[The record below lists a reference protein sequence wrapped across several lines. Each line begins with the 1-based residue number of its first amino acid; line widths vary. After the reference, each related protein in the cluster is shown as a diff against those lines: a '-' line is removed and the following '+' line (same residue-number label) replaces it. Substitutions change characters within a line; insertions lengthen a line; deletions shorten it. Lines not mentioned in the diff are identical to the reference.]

1 MGYNTFVCWPKKV
14 VSGAGAL
21 QELGGIIK
29 DMNKSNVLIITDQV
43 MKDFPMVINLVSKL
57 QGEGFK
63 VSLFGEIG
71 PNPTEEMVHDTVD
84 FMKEVKPEVIVCIGG
99 GSPIDAGKA
108 ANVVYTHGGTVDEY
122 DIAIGGIMKI
132 MPKLLPFIAIPTTA
146 GTGSE
151 VTFVGVVTATKKH
164 TKFGV
169 LSPLVIPDVAIIDPE
184 VTLTMPSK
192 LTAFTGID
200 ALTHCIEAYTS
211 VVGYPPADALAL
223 HGIRMINRS
232 LKTAVEDG
240 QNLKAREDM
249 LVASMMAGTA
259 FSLNG
264 LGACH
269 AMAHQLSAYFDMPHG
284 LANAIIL
291 PRVMKFNL
299 SACLEKF
306 ADIAQAMGADIR
318 DMALQQAA
326 EKALELVEKLAVDV
340 GVPKY
345 LDDAGA
351 VADKIPEL
359 VERAMVDNPITTN
372 PRPATP
378 EDVSK
383 LFLECF
389 SNKEVAY
396 S

>member
-1 MGYNTFVCWPKKV
+1 MAVGTQICWPKKV
-14 VSGAGAL
+14 VSGPGAV
-21 QELGGIIK
+21 QNLGQIIK
-29 DMNKSNVLIITDQV
+29 EMGKSRVIVITDRV
-43 MKDFPMVINLVSKL
+43 MKDFPLVTNLVERLKN
-57 QGEGFK
+57 EGFT

-71 PNPTEEMVHDTVD
+71 PNPVEEMVHNAVD
-84 FMKEVKPEVIVCIGG
+84 FMKEVKPEVMVCIGG

-108 ANVVYTHGGTVDEY
+108 ANVVYTHGGVVNDY

-132 MPKLLPFIAIPTTA
+132 TPKLLPLIAVPTTA
-146 GTGSE
+146 GTGTE
-151 VTFVGVVTATKKH
+151 VTFVGVITDTEKQ

-169 LSPLVIPDVAIIDPE
+169 LSPLVIPDVAVLDPE
-184 VTLTMPSK
+184 VTLSMPPK

-211 VVGYPPADALAL
+211 IGGYPPAEALAL
-223 HGIRMINRS
+223 YGIRMISRS
-232 LKTAVEDG
+232 LRTAVQDG

-269 AMAHQLSAYFDMPHG
+269 AMAHQLSAFFDTPHG
-284 LANAIIL
+284 LANAILL
-291 PRVMKFNL
+291 PRVMKFNIP
-299 SACLEKF
+299 ACPQKF
-306 ADIAQAMGADIR
+306 ADIAEAMGADIR
-318 DMALQQAA
+318 GLSVQQAA
-326 EKALELVEKLAVDV
+326 EKALELVEQLSADV

-351 VADKIPEL
+351 TKDQIPAL

-378 EDVSK
+378 ADIEK
-383 LFLECF
+383 LFLESF
-389 SNKEVAY
+389 K
-396 S
+396 